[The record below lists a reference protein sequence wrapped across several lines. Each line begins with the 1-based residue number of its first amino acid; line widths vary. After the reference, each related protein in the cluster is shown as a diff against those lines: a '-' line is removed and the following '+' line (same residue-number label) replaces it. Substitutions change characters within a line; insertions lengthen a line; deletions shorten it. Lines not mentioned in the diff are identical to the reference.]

1 MPGVAGA
8 GGFDPGMLPEKSR
21 SATIR
26 SGRFAETFAELLVV
40 SQVVPTE
47 SRSQPVV
54 SRSGPAAWPSGLA
67 ESPCPANFGP
77 SSNSHS
83 NRV

>member
-1 MPGVAGA
+1 MPENSIPAFFPGEVA
-8 GGFDPGMLPEKSR
+8 
-21 SATIR
+21 SATIH
-26 SGRFAETFAELLVV
+26 SGRFAKTFAELSVV

-54 SRSGPAAWPSGLA
+54 SPSGPAAWPSGLA